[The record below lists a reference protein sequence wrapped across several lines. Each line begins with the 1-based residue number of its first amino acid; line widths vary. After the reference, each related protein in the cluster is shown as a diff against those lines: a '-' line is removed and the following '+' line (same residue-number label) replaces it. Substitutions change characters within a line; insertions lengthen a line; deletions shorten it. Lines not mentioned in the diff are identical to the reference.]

1 MGSCN
6 RPPPGPRGA
15 GLGPA
20 PGDTSVAGSCLP
32 AVDHSQARPPRGAG
46 RTLGL
51 DFGDGAGPPP
61 LGHRH
66 LPSPRG
72 LSAGRRAGPSH
83 RRSEHVLSVASR
95 RLRKP
100 VSGAA
105 SRRGTPPRQTSGP
118 KPRCGIS
125 SGASSSAASR
135 GFPKWALVKGWGGA
149 TTCIDG
155 SRRDVGGSRRGL
167 GPPGV
172 GGARRCGGGRPAAEF
187 VARGRRRELALAPL
201 AGGFEAWVQG
211 AALMHRA
218 FATPRLG
225 AGEGCSSS
233 GAVSWSVRG
242 RGGGGSVTQLFHVSD
257 FGLRFTLYALTSPK
271 PRCVRMW
278 VCIAPRCR
286 CPCVPASDES

>member
-1 MGSCN
+1 
-6 RPPPGPRGA
+6 
-15 GLGPA
+15 
-20 PGDTSVAGSCLP
+20 
-32 AVDHSQARPPRGAG
+32 
-46 RTLGL
+46 
-51 DFGDGAGPPP
+51 
-61 LGHRH
+61 
-66 LPSPRG
+66 

-211 AALMHRA
+211 AALVAPGLRNTAARSRRRVFLQWRGELERA
-218 FATPRLG
+218 WA
-225 AGEGCSSS
+225 
-233 GAVSWSVRG
+233 W
-242 RGGGGSVTQLFHVSD
+242 GGGGPSPNCFMFLTSAFA
-257 FGLRFTLYALTSPK
+257 LRFTL
-271 PRCVRMW
+271 
-278 VCIAPRCR
+278 
-286 CPCVPASDES
+286 